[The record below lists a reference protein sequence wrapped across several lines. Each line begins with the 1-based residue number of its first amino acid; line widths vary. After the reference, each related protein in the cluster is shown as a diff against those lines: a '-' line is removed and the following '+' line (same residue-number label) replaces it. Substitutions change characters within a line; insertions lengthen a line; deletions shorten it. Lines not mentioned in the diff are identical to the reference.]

1 MSLAHVTGG
10 AARMLGPEKFAKDER
25 RDGVPFT
32 LVVLAIIGAITQWF
46 LPNNDIAQ
54 IINDWTFGGLFG
66 RIAYGLPVVMLL
78 MAVWLFRHP
87 SSVNDNNRIGVGLT
101 LLLMAA
107 SGLAQVLVVS
117 QIHHKAP
124 QHLQMQVDCW
134 DGYLRPRCQ
143 R

>member
-1 MSLAHVTGG
+1 MTLAHITGG

-32 LVVLAIIGAITQWF
+32 LVVLAVIGAITQWF
-46 LPNNDIAQ
+46 LPNNEIAQ
-54 IINDWTFGGLFG
+54 IINDWTIGGLFG

-78 MAVWLFRHP
+78 TAIWLFRHP

-107 SGLAQVLVVS
+107 AGLAQVFGGQPDPS
-117 QIHHKAP
+117 AGRRDRQPHAASD
-124 QHLQMQVDCW
+124 Q
-134 DGYLRPRCQ
+134 
-143 R
+143 